1 MKWFNNLC
9 VSVKLSIG
17 FGFVLLALAYASYSA
32 ISSFSI
38 LEQKMMHVSKD
49 GIDGLSA
56 FRDAGDNLRLFRI
69 YHYQVYLKKNQAEV
83 NKLVEGIPEKRAAVV
98 DQLKKY
104 EKGIEDKED
113 RANYDKLMAAWDRYV
128 KADDGWCELLRQGKL
143 TEATTHLTTVFAP
156 IGTKELDPAFQTIT
170 KWNVDN
176 AKRIAKESQ
185 EVVLASK
192 QRASILAVVAIVF
205 ASIFGIVLSR
215 MIISPIRALSERLS
229 SLNDNGLTNMTTG
242 LEAMEHGD
250 LTFAFEGKTKPIDN
264 PSKDEIGQMCSV
276 FNLMVEKVYAMIG
289 SYNSSRES
297 LSLLIKQ
304 VQHNASEVETTSN
317 QLASAASETGHATS
331 SIAGTAQQVSS
342 ATEEAA
348 RSSQQI
354 AQGSEQLATTATE
367 AAAAMDKLSNAIT
380 AVNKGS
386 QKPAAAADEAA
397 ANVKSGINAVEQTV
411 ATMQQ
416 IERQVK
422 VSSDSVKDLG
432 EKGQQIGE
440 IVQTIE
446 DIAQQTNLLA
456 LNAAIE
462 AARAGEQGKGFAV
475 VADEVRKLA
484 ERSAL
489 ATQEI
494 GTLIASVRSGV
505 DDAVKAMD
513 ISTEQVTEGAT
524 RSKEAGSALEKIMDT
539 TMAVSEATE
548 ANRDAVDE
556 MVKGAEMVSMSIT
569 TVASVSEENA
579 ASAEEM
585 SATTQEVSASAQTV
599 TASTEQASASV
610 EQVSAAAQQLNSM
623 AVELNTLVSKFKV
636 DDSSQS
642 RLQLRKNPKAA

>member
-1 MKWFNNLC
+1 MKWFNNLGI
-9 VSVKLSIG
+9 SVKLAVG
-17 FGFVLLALAYASYSA
+17 FGAVLLALAYASFSA
-32 ISSFSI
+32 VSAFSV
-38 LEQKMMHVSKD
+38 LEQKMANVSKS

-69 YHYQVYLKKNQAEV
+69 YHYQVYLKKNQDEI
-83 NKLVEGIPEKRAAVV
+83 NKLVDGIPEKRTAVL
-98 DQLKKY
+98 DELKQY

-113 RANYDKLMAAWDRYV
+113 RANYDSLMTIWGDYV
-128 KADDGWCELLRQGKL
+128 KADDAWCELLRQGKL
-143 TEATTHLTTVFAP
+143 QEATTHLTQVFAP
-156 IGTKELDPAFQTIT
+156 IGNKQLDPIFEKIT
-170 KWNVDN
+170 KWNVDH
-176 AKRIAKESQ
+176 AKKIAKESQ
-185 EVVLASK
+185 DVVRSSK
-192 QRASILAVVAIVF
+192 QRATVIAVVAIF
-205 ASIFGIVLSR
+205 LASIFGVVLSR
-215 MIISPIRALSERLS
+215 MIITPIRALSERLS
-229 SLNDNGLTNMTTG
+229 SLNANGLTNMTTG
-242 LEAMEHGD
+242 LQAMENGD
-250 LTFAFEGKTKPIDN
+250 LTFDFQGKTKPIEN
-264 PSKDEIGQMCSV
+264 PSNDEIGKMCTIFNQMID
-276 FNLMVEKVYAMIG
+276 KVYSMID
-289 SYNSSRES
+289 SYNASRRS
-297 LSLLIKQ
+297 LSSLIQ
-304 VQHNASEVETTSN
+304 NIQRSASEVESTST
-317 QLASAASETGHATS
+317 QLASAASETGNATS

-367 AAAAMDKLSNAIT
+367 AAAAMEKLNNAIS
-380 AVNKGS
+380 AVTEGS
-386 QKPAAAADEAA
+386 AKQAKAADEAA
-397 ANVKSGINAVEQTV
+397 SNVKSGISAVEQTV
-411 ATMQQ
+411 ATMHK
-416 IERQVK
+416 IEQQVK

-432 EKGQQIGE
+432 EKGQQIGD

-505 DDAVKAMD
+505 DEAVKAMD
-513 ISTEQVTEGAT
+513 TSTEQVTEGAA
-524 RSKEAGSALEKIMDT
+524 RSKEAGAALEKIMDT

-548 ANRDAVDE
+548 ANREAVHE
-556 MVKGAEMVSMSIT
+556 MAKGAEMVSLNIT

-585 SATTQEVSASAQTV
+585 SATTEEVSASAQTV

-623 AVELNTLVSKFKV
+623 AAELNTMVSQFKV
-636 DDSSQS
+636 VDSSQTA
-642 RLQLRKNPKAA
+642 LQLRKNPKAA

>member
-1 MKWFNNLC
+1 MKWFNNLG
-9 VSVKLSIG
+9 VAVKLAIG
-17 FGFVLLALAYASYSA
+17 FGTVLFALAYASFNA
-32 ISSFSI
+32 VSSFSI

-69 YHYQVYLKKNQAEV
+69 YHYQVYLKKNQDEV
-83 NKLVEGIPEKRAAVV
+83 NKLVDGIPEKRAAVV

-104 EKGIEDKED
+104 EQNIEDKED
-113 RANYDKLMAAWDRYV
+113 RANYDNLMAIWDKYV

-143 TEATTHLTTVFAP
+143 SEATTHLTKVFAP
-156 IGTKELDPAFQTIT
+156 IGNKELDPAFQKIT

-185 EVVLASK
+185 D
-192 QRASILAVVAIVF
+192 VVASSKKQAIIVAFFAIGF
-205 ASIFGIVLSR
+205 ASLFGFFLSR
-215 MIISPIRALSERLS
+215 MIVTPIRALSERLS
-229 SLNDNGLTNMTTG
+229 SLNANGLTNMTTG
-242 LEAMEHGD
+242 LQSMEKGD
-250 LTFAFEGKTKPIDN
+250 LTFSFEGKTKPIDN
-264 PSKDEIGQMCSV
+264 PGKDEIGQMCSV
-276 FNLMVEKVYAMIG
+276 FNLMIEKVYAMIG
-289 SYNSSRES
+289 SYNASRES
-297 LSLLIKQ
+297 LSSLIRQ
-304 VQHNASEVETTSN
+304 VQNNAAEVESTSH
-317 QLASAASETGHATS
+317 QLAAAASETGSSTA

-342 ATEEAA
+342 ATDEAA

-354 AQGSEQLATTATE
+354 AQGSEQLAATATE
-367 AAAAMDKLSNAIT
+367 AAAAMEKLGSAIS
-380 AVNKGS
+380 AVTEGS
-386 QKPAAAADEAA
+386 AKQAKAADEAA
-397 ANVKSGINAVEQTV
+397 SNVKSGITAVEQTV
-411 ATMQQ
+411 ATMQK
-416 IERQVK
+416 IEQQVK
-422 VSSDSVKDLG
+422 VSSDSVKGLG
-432 EKGQQIGE
+432 EKGQQIGD

-505 DDAVKAMD
+505 DEAVRAMD
-513 ISTEQVTEGAT
+513 ISTEQVTEGAA
-524 RSKEAGSALEKIMDT
+524 RSKEAGAALEKIMET

-548 ANRDAVDE
+548 ANQDAVEE
-556 MVKGAEMVSMSIT
+556 MAKGAEMVSMSIT

-579 ASAEEM
+579 ASAQEM
-585 SATTQEVSASAQTV
+585 SATTEEVSASAQTV

-623 AVELNTLVSKFKV
+623 AAELNSLVSQFKV
-636 DDSSQS
+636 SVSDHGSNVLSVT
-642 RLQLRKNPKAA
+642 RKAA